1 MTFLKVKNIATSMC
15 TTLARVLC
23 IATLLSATVVSAQS
37 MAADHSRHTINIIDD
52 DGIQHS
58 FKQPLKRIVSLMPH
72 ATELLFE
79 VGAGDQIVGA
89 VQYSDYPEAAKSIPR
104 VGGYSALN
112 IEAIVALQPDIL
124 IAWPEGNRNRELDRL
139 KALGL
144 PILVSDPR
152 EFSDIAKALEVY
164 GKITGNNTQAQKA
177 QRAFNK
183 KLNFLRERYSDQAKV
198 SVFYQVWNAPLM
210 TQNGNTFISRAI
222 ELCGGR
228 NIFAD
233 LPMTNPQVSIES
245 ILVQDPQVIVASGM
259 GKARPEWLDDW
270 RQYTSL
276 QAVQKNHLFHI
287 LPELFQRPTSR
298 FLVGTEQLC
307 EALQQAREE
316 NFAY

>member
-1 MTFLKVKNIATSMC
+1 MSKIKNIKNA
-15 TTLARVLC
+15 
-23 IATLLSATVVSAQS
+23 LLLIVMTALFSQSAFANENVGGIQVT
-37 MAADHSRHTINIIDD
+37 DD
-52 DGIQHS
+52 DGIQHT
-58 FKQPLKRIVSLMPH
+58 FKQPVQRIVSLMPH

-79 VGAGDQIVGA
+79 VGAEDKIVGA
-89 VQYSDYPEAAKSIPR
+89 VKYSDYPEAAKDIPR

-152 EFSDIAKALEVY
+152 EFSDIESALSVY
-164 GKITGNNTQAQKA
+164 GKITGNNAQAEKA
-177 QRAFNK
+177 RSAFTH
-183 KLNFLRERYSDQAKV
+183 KLNYLRDRYSQQEKV

-222 ELCGGR
+222 EVCGGV

-259 GKARPEWLDDW
+259 GQARPEWLDDW
-270 RQYTSL
+270 RQYKTL
-276 QAVQKNHLFHI
+276 QAVQKQQLFHI

-298 FLVGTEQLC
+298 FLMGTEQLC
-307 EALQQAREE
+307 EAMQKARG
-316 NFAY
+316 

>member
-1 MTFLKVKNIATSMC
+1 
-15 TTLARVLC
+15 
-23 IATLLSATVVSAQS
+23 
-37 MAADHSRHTINIIDD
+37 
-52 DGIQHS
+52 
-58 FKQPLKRIVSLMPH
+58 MPH

-79 VGAGDQIVGA
+79 VGAGDKIVGA
-89 VQYSDYPEAAKSIPR
+89 VQYSDYPQAAKKIPR

-152 EFSDIAKALEVY
+152 EFKDIANALKIY
-164 GKITGNNTQAQKA
+164 GRITGNDEQAHKA
-177 QRAFNK
+177 LTAFNT
-183 KLNFLRERYSDQAKV
+183 KLEFLRKQYSKQEKV

-222 ELCGGR
+222 ETCGGV

-259 GKARPEWLDDW
+259 GQARPEWLDDW
-270 RQYTSL
+270 RQYKTL
-276 QAVQKNHLFHI
+276 QAVQKNQLFHI

-298 FLVGTEQLC
+298 FLLGTEQLC
-307 EALQQAREE
+307 EAMQLARIG
-316 NFAY
+316 NRKD

>member
-1 MTFLKVKNIATSMC
+1 MFKVFKSYVLLAFTILLNIQGACASSVE
-15 TTLARVLC
+15 RESKIQV
-23 IATLLSATVVSAQS
+23 
-37 MAADHSRHTINIIDD
+37 IDD
-52 DGIQHS
+52 DGIEHV
-58 FKQPLKRIVSLMPH
+58 FAGPVKRIVSLMPH

-89 VQYSDYPEAAKSIPR
+89 VQYSDYPEAAQEIPR

-112 IEAIVALQPDIL
+112 IEAIVTLQPDLL

-152 EFSDIAKALEVY
+152 EFGDIANALKVY
-164 GKITGNNTQAQKA
+164 GKITGNNEQADKA
-177 QRAFNK
+177 LLAFNE
-183 KLNFLRERYSDQAKV
+183 KLSFLRATYSKQEKV
-198 SVFYQVWNAPLM
+198 SVFYQVWNSPLM

-222 ELCGGR
+222 ELCGGV

-245 ILVQDPQVIVASGM
+245 ILLRDPQVIVASGM
-259 GKARPEWLDDW
+259 GQARPEWLDDW
-270 RQYTSL
+270 RQYKTL
-276 QAVQKNHLFHI
+276 KAVQKNQLFHI

-298 FLVGTEQLC
+298 FLIGTSQLC
-307 EALQQAREE
+307 EAMQQAR
-316 NFAY
+316 

>member
-1 MTFLKVKNIATSMC
+1 MSHLIYFIVLIACSANALASPQIKV
-15 TTLARVLC
+15 
-23 IATLLSATVVSAQS
+23 
-37 MAADHSRHTINIIDD
+37 IDD
-52 DGIQHS
+52 DGIQHV
-58 FKQPLKRIVSLMPH
+58 FNQPVKRIVSLMPH

-79 VGAGDQIVGA
+79 VGAGDHVVGA
-89 VQYSDYPEAAKSIPR
+89 VKYSDYPEAAKNIPR

-112 IEAIVALQPDIL
+112 IEAIVALEPDLL
-124 IAWPEGNRNRELDRL
+124 IAWPEGNRNRELERL

-152 EFSDIAKALEVY
+152 EFKDIANALAVY
-164 GKITGNNTQAQKA
+164 GKITGKDNQAA
-177 QRAFNK
+177 MALAEFNK
-183 KLNFLRERYSDQAKV
+183 KLTYLRNTYSTQAKV

-222 ELCGGR
+222 ELCGGN
-228 NIFAD
+228 NIFSD

-259 GKARPEWLDDW
+259 GQARPEWLDDW
-270 RQYTSL
+270 RQYKTL

-298 FLVGTEQLC
+298 FLIGTQQLC
-307 EALQQAREE
+307 EAMQQSREG
-316 NFAY
+316 

>member
-1 MTFLKVKNIATSMC
+1 MWKELQKKHFLILMAFS
-15 TTLARVLC
+15 LA
-23 IATLLSATVVSAQS
+23 ANLLISFSAQAS
-37 MAADHSRHTINIIDD
+37 SIFVVDD
-52 DGIQHS
+52 DGIKHI
-58 FKQPLKRIVSLMPH
+58 FNQPVTRIVSLMPH

-79 VGAGDQIVGA
+79 VGAGDKVVGA
-89 VQYSDYPEAAKSIPR
+89 VKYSDYPEAAKNIPR
-104 VGGYSALN
+104 VGGYSSLN
-112 IEAIVALQPDIL
+112 IEAIVALKPDLL

-152 EFSDIAKALEVY
+152 EFNDIANALTLY
-164 GKITGNNTQAQKA
+164 GKVTGKEEQAEIA
-177 QRAFNK
+177 LLAFNK
-183 KLNFLRERYSDQAKV
+183 KLNYLRSTYSKQEKV

-222 ELCGGR
+222 EVCGGE

-259 GKARPEWLDDW
+259 GQSRPEWLDDW
-270 RQYTSL
+270 RQYTTL
-276 QAVQKNHLFHI
+276 QAVQKNQLYHI

-298 FLVGTEQLC
+298 FLVGTQQLC
-307 EALQQAREE
+307 EAMQDARVVK
-316 NFAY
+316 

>member
-1 MTFLKVKNIATSMC
+1 MSHLIYFIVLIACSANALASPQIKV
-15 TTLARVLC
+15 
-23 IATLLSATVVSAQS
+23 
-37 MAADHSRHTINIIDD
+37 IDD
-52 DGIQHS
+52 DGIQHV
-58 FKQPLKRIVSLMPH
+58 FNQPVKRIVSLMPH

-79 VGAGDQIVGA
+79 VGAGDHVVGA
-89 VQYSDYPEAAKSIPR
+89 VKYSDYPEAAKNIPR

-112 IEAIVALQPDIL
+112 IEAIVALEPDLL
-124 IAWPEGNRNRELDRL
+124 IAWPEGNRNRELERL

-152 EFSDIAKALEVY
+152 EFKDIANALAVY
-164 GKITGNNTQAQKA
+164 GKITGKDNQAA
-177 QRAFNK
+177 MALAEFNK
-183 KLNFLRERYSDQAKV
+183 KLTYLRNTYSTQEKV

-222 ELCGGR
+222 ELCGGN
-228 NIFAD
+228 NIFSD

-259 GKARPEWLDDW
+259 GQARPEWLDDW
-270 RQYTSL
+270 RQYKTL

-298 FLVGTEQLC
+298 FLIGTQQLC
-307 EALQQAREE
+307 EAMQQSREG
-316 NFAY
+316 

>member
-1 MTFLKVKNIATSMC
+1 MRKELQKKSPLVFILIVFSFVTGLVISLGAQAAS
-15 TTLARVLC
+15 
-23 IATLLSATVVSAQS
+23 ITVV
-37 MAADHSRHTINIIDD
+37 DD
-52 DGIQHS
+52 DGIEHV
-58 FKQPLKRIVSLMPH
+58 FDQPVKRIVSLMPH

-79 VGAGDQIVGA
+79 VGAGAQVVGA
-89 VQYSDYPEAAKSIPR
+89 VKYSDYPEAAKNIPR

-112 IEAIVALQPDIL
+112 IEAIVALQPDLL

-152 EFSDIAKALEVY
+152 EFNDIANALTLY
-164 GKITGNNTQAQKA
+164 GKVTGKDAQAKKA
-177 QRAFNK
+177 VTAFNK
-183 KLNFLRERYSDQAKV
+183 KLNYLRSTYSIEENSSQEKI
-198 SVFYQVWNAPLM
+198 SVFYQVWNSPLM

-222 ELCGGR
+222 EVCGGE

-259 GKARPEWLDDW
+259 GEARPEWLDDW
-270 RQYTSL
+270 RQYTTL
-276 QAVQKNHLFHI
+276 QAVQKNQLYHI

-298 FLVGTEQLC
+298 FLVGTQQLC
-307 EALQQAREE
+307 EAMQEAR
-316 NFAY
+316 NITQ

>member
-1 MTFLKVKNIATSMC
+1 MSRINNIKNALILIVMTALFSQ
-15 TTLARVLC
+15 
-23 IATLLSATVVSAQS
+23 SAFTNEDVGRIQV
-37 MAADHSRHTINIIDD
+37 IDD
-52 DGIQHS
+52 DGIQHT
-58 FKQPLKRIVSLMPH
+58 FNQPVQRIVSLMPH

-79 VGAGDQIVGA
+79 VGAGDKVVGA
-89 VQYSDYPEAAKSIPR
+89 VQYSDYPEAAKNIPR

-152 EFSDIAKALEVY
+152 EFSDIENALSVY
-164 GKITGNNTQAQKA
+164 GKITGNDLQAKKA
-177 QRAFNK
+177 RLAFEK
-183 KLNFLRERYSDQAKV
+183 KLSFLRDNYSQQEKV

-222 ELCGGR
+222 EVCGGV

-259 GKARPEWLDDW
+259 GEARPEWLVDW
-270 RQYTSL
+270 RQYSTL
-276 QAVQKNHLFHI
+276 QAVKKNQLFHI

-298 FLVGTEQLC
+298 FLMGTEQLC
-307 EALQQAREE
+307 EAMQKARG
-316 NFAY
+316 